1 MTSAERRRSSVLASY
16 GALDAPREREFD
28 DIASIASEV
37 CGTPIA
43 VVNLVDTTRQFFM
56 AEVGLGVRETPLES
70 SFCAQAILSEDMM
83 VIPDAT
89 KDPRF
94 DCNPLVTDEP
104 HLRFYA
110 GALMKTDAGVPIGT
124 VCVLDYRP
132 RDLDE
137 SQIRTMRLLAR
148 QAMTQFELRRT
159 VVERDRALRAARET
173 ERRFRSMAD
182 DAPAIIWVTDT
193 DGRCV
198 WLNRGWYDY
207 TGMTKWK
214 SEGFGW
220 LDAVHPDD
228 REESGRIFLE
238 ANARRRPFSLDYRLR
253 RHDGVYRWAVDT
265 GAPRFGDEKVFE
277 GYVGT
282 VIDIEDRRQAEMRR
296 EMVVRESSH
305 RLKNVFSI
313 IQSIAGQTLRQAD
326 TIEEARKSLPAR
338 LLALASAQ
346 DLLSQTENPAAD
358 VRSVIESAIAP
369 YRTGEGRFV
378 IDGPQANLAG
388 QQAFGLVLAVHELA
402 TNAVKYGALSVPDG
416 HVTIHWNVSAD
427 RSFEFEWTETDGP
440 AVAPPRRRGF
450 GTRLVERT
458 TALYFDG
465 TSSLDFDQA
474 GVRFRLTGTLR
485 PE

>member
-1 MTSAERRRSSVLASY
+1 MSSAERRRSSVLASY
-16 GALDAPREREFD
+16 GALDAPREPEFD
-28 DIASIASEV
+28 DIAAIASEV

-110 GALMKTDAGVPIGT
+110 GALMKTAAGVPIGT

-132 RDLDE
+132 RDLNE
-137 SQIRTMRLLAR
+137 SQIRTLRLLAR
-148 QAMTQFELRRT
+148 QAMTQFELRKA
-159 VVERDRALRAARET
+159 VVERNRALKTARET

-228 REESGRIFLE
+228 REESGRIFFE
-238 ANARRRPFSLDYRLR
+238 ANAKRIPFSLEYRLC
-253 RHDGVYRWAVDT
+253 RHDGRYRWAVDT
-265 GAPRFGDEKVFE
+265 GAPRFHNGVFE

-305 RLKNVFSI
+305 RLKNAFSI
-313 IQSIAGQTLRQAD
+313 IQSIAGQTLRQAA
-326 TIEEARKSLPAR
+326 TIEEARATLPAR

-358 VRSVIESAIAP
+358 VRAVVESAIRP
-369 YRTGEGRFV
+369 YMTEEGRFR
-378 IDGPQANLAG
+378 IEGPPAMLSG
-388 QQAFGLVLAVHELA
+388 HQAFGLVLAVHELA
-402 TNAVKYGALSVPDG
+402 TNAVKYGALSVAGGHVAMHWNTDPDG
-416 HVTIHWNVSAD
+416 T
-427 RSFEFEWTETDGP
+427 FEFTWKETDGP
-440 AVAPPRRRGF
+440 PVSSPSRRGF

-465 TSSLDFDQA
+465 TSSLDFDVT
-474 GVRFRLTGTLR
+474 GVRFRLLGKLQS
-485 PE
+485 E

>member
-1 MTSAERRRSSVLASY
+1 MSSAERHRSSVLASY
-16 GALDAPREREFD
+16 GALDAPREPEFD
-28 DIASIASEV
+28 DIAAIASEV

-83 VIPDAT
+83 IIPDAT

-94 DCNPLVTDEP
+94 VCNPLVTDEP

-110 GALMKTDAGVPIGT
+110 GALMKTAAGVPIGT

-137 SQIRTMRLLAR
+137 SQIRTLRLLAR
-148 QAMTQFELRRT
+148 QAMTQFELRKI
-159 VVERDRALRAARET
+159 VVERDRALKTARET

-228 REESGRIFLE
+228 REESGRIFFE
-238 ANARRRPFSLDYRLR
+238 ANAKRIPFSLEYRLCR
-253 RHDGVYRWAVDT
+253 YDGQYRWTVDT
-265 GAPRFGDEKVFE
+265 GAPRFRNGVFE

-282 VIDIEDRRQAEMRR
+282 VIDVDDRRRADMCR
-296 EMVVRESSH
+296 EVVVRESSH
-305 RLKNVFSI
+305 RLKNAFSI
-313 IQSIAGQTLRQAD
+313 VQSIANQTLRQAT
-326 TIEEARKSLPAR
+326 TIEEARVSLPAR

-346 DLLSQTENPAAD
+346 ELLSHTENPSANFDA
-358 VRSVIESAIAP
+358 IIQSAIAP
-369 YRTGEGRFV
+369 YQTGESQFV
-378 IDGPQANLAG
+378 INGPQAKLAG
-388 QQAFGLVLAVHELA
+388 HQAFGLVLAVHELA
-402 TNAVKYGALSVPDG
+402 TNAVKYGALSVAGGHVAISWNVDPDG
-416 HVTIHWNVSAD
+416 T
-427 RSFEFEWTETDGP
+427 FEFAWRETDGP
-440 AVAPPRRRGF
+440 PVSPPSRRGF

-465 TSSLDFDQA
+465 TSTLDFDA
-474 GVRFRLTGTLR
+474 TGVRFRLLGKLQS
-485 PE
+485 E